1 MRRIVLDIET
11 DGLNAKTIWVIVAKD
26 IDTNEIFVFKD
37 RQTMAHEVREF
48 MTKVSRCIMHNGFAF
63 DVPIIDII
71 EKDRFNEVDRWIPT
85 NSNYTRFD
93 IKEPKS
99 FRF

>member
-63 DVPIIDII
+63 DVPIIKRLLNVTIPHNKITDTLVLARLA
-71 EKDRFNEVDRWIPT
+71 KYCKRRW
-85 NSNYTRFD
+85 
-93 IKEPKS
+93 
-99 FRF
+99 